1 MTIVGPGG
9 TGVRE
14 GKTSEAMTAKTPAL
28 REVPRRTHHASAPA
42 GGLGNRIIQRMVA
55 PRSGP
60 ARVRGEVEVLEAPDP
75 AGRLEV
81 GEGLRQGLASR
92 RGRGEPLPAATRR
105 TMEAGLGADLGAVRL
120 HTDVGAARMAGELS
134 ARAFTHRSD
143 IFFAGGAYDPG
154 TRAGQHL
161 LAHELVHVV
170 QQRRAGAALQAKLE
184 VGAAEDG
191 REHEADRAAD
201 RLLAGEAVG
210 PLAGGEA
217 AIQRAFQ
224 RAALVADANV
234 HKSNQKKVANNQAN
248 RFTVRSGGIFGTGKK
263 GTLRKGAVV
272 DVDLDAHS
280 DDNTYVMVRYRSGD
294 AQKTGFVRRTS
305 VKTYVELGD
314 NNAWN
319 DTGLDRG
326 FLTEH
331 ARELPQSNK
340 RFRNHQQRA
349 IHNETNSFLT
359 AIGGDESG
367 LFDEA
372 PEGAVENVPALDNF
386 DVAPVRGATSPH
398 TITQDQERFLAGLHQ
413 ELTARQ
419 IYQRGFITRY
429 QTNAEHFHAMIR
441 QGLVL
446 WTLDVDGILSIG
458 SPQNNKHAV
467 VAGGKDVFAAGEA
480 YLKSAREY
488 YIDRGELTHRQ
499 VELWAFIGG
508 LDAEIEQLQRG
519 NENALAQER
528 GEERQRYLNEIGGIG
543 VYNRIT
549 QISDQLAPSDLPLV
563 VLDFGSGHYAPRK
576 AWRRATD
583 MWTQAGFQV
592 EWSKTSQWL

>member
-1 MTIVGPGG
+1 M
-9 TGVRE
+9 RE
-14 GKTSEAMTAKTPAL
+14 GKTSEATTAKAPAP
-28 REVPRRTHHASAPA
+28 REAPRRTHHTPAPA
-42 GGLGNRIIQRMVA
+42 GGLGNRIVQRMVA

-60 ARVRGEVEVLEAPDP
+60 ARVQGEVEVLEAPDP

-81 GEGLRQGLASR
+81 GEGLTRGLAER

-105 TMEAGLGADLGAVRL
+105 TMEANLGADLGAVRL
-120 HTDVGAARMAGELS
+120 HTDSGAARMAGELS

-170 QQRRAGAALQAKLE
+170 QQQRRDEAALQAKLE
-184 VGAAEDG
+184 VGAAEDSG
-191 REHEADRAAD
+191 EQEADRAAD
-201 RLLAGEAVG
+201 RLLAGEAAG

-234 HKSNQKKVANNQAN
+234 HKSNQKKVANHQAN

-272 DVDLDAHS
+272 DVDLDAHT

-294 AQKTGFVRRTS
+294 GQKTGFVRRTS

-331 ARELPQSNK
+331 ARELPQNDN

-349 IHNETNSFLT
+349 IHNETNAFLT
-359 AIGGDESG
+359 AIGGDQSG

-372 PEGAVENVPALDNF
+372 PEGEVVDVPALDNF
-386 DVAPVRGATSPH
+386 AVSPVRGATSPH

-413 ELTARQ
+413 ELTAQQ

-429 QTNAEHFHAMIR
+429 QTNPDHFHAMIR

-446 WTLDVDGILSIG
+446 WTLDVDGLLSIG

-480 YLKSAREY
+480 YLKSAREF

-508 LDAEIEQLQRG
+508 LDSEIEQLQRA
-519 NENALAQER
+519 NENALAGER
-528 GEERQRYLNEIGGIG
+528 AVERQRYLNEIGGME

-549 QISDQLAPSDLPLV
+549 QISDQLAPSDRPLV

-583 MWTQAGFQV
+583 AWTLAGFQV